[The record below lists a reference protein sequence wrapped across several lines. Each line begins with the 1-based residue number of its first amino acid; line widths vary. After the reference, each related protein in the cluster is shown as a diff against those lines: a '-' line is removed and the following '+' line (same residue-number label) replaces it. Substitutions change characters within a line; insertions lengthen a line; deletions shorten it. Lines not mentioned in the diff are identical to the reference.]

1 MLKCHDKQLNSLNNP
16 IWTNVW
22 LTNNSTSILTTINCL
37 FSLNCKNDVFYPR
50 ICKHA
55 LYESSEWFCHA
66 PRKPANPCLADAVY
80 GVFARIVQCALTKSV
95 RMIERIL
102 AVYAIYNIGSLCGLL
117 PASSFD
123 QHSSG
128 LQIMLHHIKR
138 EIHIKFC
145 LKLLLSSLWQVLS

>member
-1 MLKCHDKQLNSLNNP
+1 MPFEYIWGKLKRKEQIRLLHWIVSCVSLSVLKCHDKQLNSLNNP

-66 PRKPANPCLADAVY
+66 PRKPANPCLAGPRRTLPFIYWPISAPWHYSWVMPCWL
-80 GVFARIVQCALTKSV
+80 QECANFLFSTIQS
-95 RMIERIL
+95 L
-102 AVYAIYNIGSLCGLL
+102 AIFC
-117 PASSFD
+117 AS
-123 QHSSG
+123 
-128 LQIMLHHIKR
+128 
-138 EIHIKFC
+138 
-145 LKLLLSSLWQVLS
+145 